1 VFSNIL
7 LIRFSSLGD
16 LVLTTPIYRE
26 LRKIYPDSRL
36 TLLTSEGFGRVLE
49 NNPHLDEIIY
59 HHRKETRNDL
69 ENLIDQLRLQK
80 FDLIYDIHNS
90 LRSRWIGWQLKRHA
104 PKPEHW
110 LIEKRTLARELQI
123 RFGWAQFFNGK
134 SQREQWLEP
143 LRRHHTGA
151 LSTKTELFPS
161 VADKNYVKAWL
172 NQNDLQDKPFVCI
185 GASASFPLK
194 CWPLQNFKKLIENI
208 IQSGISVVLVGTNGE
223 IETEELAEYFRGSQN
238 VFCAAGM
245 FTILQS
251 AALLEMANAVVAND
265 TSIIHLAE
273 AMRTPSIALFGPT
286 VKEFGYA
293 PMLAQSRL
301 METDLAL
308 RCRPCSRTGK
318 GTCKNRQQ
326 QICMYSIST
335 QKVWDAAQLLLPKVR
350 E

>member
-1 VFSNIL
+1 M
-7 LIRFSSLGD
+7 
-16 LVLTTPIYRE
+16 LTTPIYRE
-26 LRKIYPDSRL
+26 LRKINPDSRL

-69 ENLIDQLRLQK
+69 EKLIDQLLLQK

-123 RFGWAQFFNGK
+123 RFGWGQFFNGK

-161 VADKNYVKAWL
+161 IADKNYVKAWL

-194 CWPLQNFKKLIENI
+194 CWPLQNFKQLIENI

-238 VFCAAGM
+238 VFCAAGI

-251 AALLEMANAVVAND
+251 AALLEMANAVIAND
-265 TSIIHLAE
+265 TSIVHLAE

-301 METDLAL
+301 IETDLAL

-318 GTCKNRQQ
+318 GTCKNREQ

>member
-1 VFSNIL
+1 M
-7 LIRFSSLGD
+7 
-16 LVLTTPIYRE
+16 LTTPIYRE

-69 ENLIDQLRLQK
+69 EKLIDQLLLQK

-123 RFGWAQFFNGK
+123 RFGWGQFFNGK

-161 VADKNYVKAWL
+161 IADKNYVKAWL

-194 CWPLQNFKKLIENI
+194 CWPLQNFKQLIENI

-238 VFCAAGM
+238 VFCAAGI

-301 METDLAL
+301 IETDLAL

-318 GTCKNRQQ
+318 GTCKNREQ

>member
-1 VFSNIL
+1 MFSNIL

-26 LRKIYPDSRL
+26 LRKVYPNSRL

-123 RFGWAQFFNGK
+123 RFGWGQFFNGK

-194 CWPLQNFKKLIENI
+194 CWPLQNFKQLIENI

-318 GTCKNRQQ
+318 GTCKNREQ

>member
-69 ENLIDQLRLQK
+69 EKLIDQLRLQK

-318 GTCKNRQQ
+318 GTCKNREQ

>member
-1 VFSNIL
+1 M
-7 LIRFSSLGD
+7 
-16 LVLTTPIYRE
+16 LTTPIYRE
-26 LRKIYPDSRL
+26 LRKVYPDSRL

-194 CWPLQNFKKLIENI
+194 CWPLKNFKQLIENI

-301 METDLAL
+301 IETDLAL

-318 GTCKNRQQ
+318 GTCKNREQ

>member
-26 LRKIYPDSRL
+26 LRKVYPNSRL

-69 ENLIDQLRLQK
+69 EKLIDQLRLQK

>member
-26 LRKIYPDSRL
+26 LRKVYPDSRL

-69 ENLIDQLRLQK
+69 EKLIDQLRLQK

-123 RFGWAQFFNGK
+123 RFGWGQFFNGK

-143 LRRHHTGA
+143 LQRHHTGT

-194 CWPLQNFKKLIENI
+194 CWPLKNFKQLIENI
-208 IQSGISVVLVGTNGE
+208 IRSGISVVLVGTNGE

-238 VFCAAGM
+238 VFCAAGI

-301 METDLAL
+301 IETDLAL

-318 GTCKNRQQ
+318 GTCKNREQ

>member
-1 VFSNIL
+1 MFSNIL

-26 LRKIYPDSRL
+26 LRKVYPNSRL

-123 RFGWAQFFNGK
+123 RFGWGQFFNGK

-301 METDLAL
+301 IETDLAL

-318 GTCKNRQQ
+318 GTCKNREQ

>member
-1 VFSNIL
+1 M
-7 LIRFSSLGD
+7 
-16 LVLTTPIYRE
+16 LTTPIYRE
-26 LRKIYPDSRL
+26 LRKVYPNSRL

-161 VADKNYVKAWL
+161 IADKNYVKAWL

-194 CWPLQNFKKLIENI
+194 CWPLQNFKQLIENI

>member
-1 VFSNIL
+1 MFSNIL

-69 ENLIDQLRLQK
+69 KKLINQLRPQK

-90 LRSRWIGWQLKRHA
+90 LRSRWISWQLKRHA

-110 LIEKRTLARELQI
+110 LIEKRTIARELQI
-123 RFGWAQFFNGK
+123 RFGWRQFFNGR
-134 SQREQWLEP
+134 SQREQWLQP
-143 LRRHHTGA
+143 LQRYHSGK

-161 VADKNYVKAWL
+161 AADKNYVKAWL
-172 NQNDLQDKPFVCI
+172 NQNNLQDKSLICI

-194 CWPLQNFKKLIENI
+194 CWPLQYFKQLIERI
-208 IQSGISVVLVGTNGE
+208 IQSGASVVLVGAIGE
-223 IETEELAEYFRGSQN
+223 IETEELVEHFKGSQN
-238 VFCAAGM
+238 VFSAAGI

-251 AALLEMANAVVAND
+251 AALLEMANAVIAND
-265 TSIIHLAE
+265 TSIVHLAE

-293 PMLAQSRL
+293 PMLEQSRL
-301 METDLAL
+301 IETDLAL

-318 GTCKNRQQ
+318 GTCKNRDQ

-335 QKVWDAAQLLLPKVR
+335 QKVWNAAELLLPKVR
-350 E
+350 A

>member
-1 VFSNIL
+1 M
-7 LIRFSSLGD
+7 
-16 LVLTTPIYRE
+16 LTTPIYRE
-26 LRKIYPDSRL
+26 LRKVYPNSRL

-123 RFGWAQFFNGK
+123 RFGWGQFFNGK

-194 CWPLQNFKKLIENI
+194 CWPLQNFKQLIENI

-301 METDLAL
+301 IETDLAL

-318 GTCKNRQQ
+318 GTCKNRDQ

>member
-1 VFSNIL
+1 M
-7 LIRFSSLGD
+7 
-16 LVLTTPIYRE
+16 LTTPIYRE

-123 RFGWAQFFNGK
+123 RFGWGQFFNGK

-172 NQNDLQDKPFVCI
+172 SQNDLQDKPFVCI

-194 CWPLQNFKKLIENI
+194 CWPLQNFKQLIENI

-273 AMRTPSIALFGPT
+273 AMRTPTIALFGPT

-301 METDLAL
+301 IETDLAL

-318 GTCKNRQQ
+318 GTCKNRDQ

>member
-1 VFSNIL
+1 M
-7 LIRFSSLGD
+7 
-16 LVLTTPIYRE
+16 LTTPIYRE
-26 LRKIYPDSRL
+26 LRKVYPNSRL

-123 RFGWAQFFNGK
+123 RFGWGQFFNGK

-194 CWPLQNFKKLIENI
+194 CWPLQNFKQLIENI

-301 METDLAL
+301 IETDLAL

>member
-1 VFSNIL
+1 M
-7 LIRFSSLGD
+7 
-16 LVLTTPIYRE
+16 LTTPIYRE
-26 LRKIYPDSRL
+26 LRKVYPNSRL

-123 RFGWAQFFNGK
+123 RFGWGQFFNGK

-194 CWPLQNFKKLIENI
+194 CWPLQNFKQLIENI

>member
-1 VFSNIL
+1 M
-7 LIRFSSLGD
+7 
-16 LVLTTPIYRE
+16 LTTPIYRE
-26 LRKIYPDSRL
+26 LRKINPDSRL

-69 ENLIDQLRLQK
+69 EKLIDQLRLQK

-123 RFGWAQFFNGK
+123 RFGWGQFFNGK

-161 VADKNYVKAWL
+161 IADKNYVKAWL

-194 CWPLQNFKKLIENI
+194 CWPLKNFKQLIENI

-238 VFCAAGM
+238 VFCAAGI
-245 FTILQS
+245 FTILES
-251 AALLEMANAVVAND
+251 AALFEMANAVVAND

-301 METDLAL
+301 IETDLAL

-318 GTCKNRQQ
+318 GTCKNRDQ

-335 QKVWDAAQLLLPKVR
+335 QKVWDAADRKSVV
-350 E
+350 

>member
-1 VFSNIL
+1 M
-7 LIRFSSLGD
+7 
-16 LVLTTPIYRE
+16 LTTPIYRE
-26 LRKIYPDSRL
+26 LRKVYPDSRL

-69 ENLIDQLRLQK
+69 EKLIDQLRLQK

-123 RFGWAQFFNGK
+123 RFGWGQFFNGK

-194 CWPLQNFKKLIENI
+194 CWPLQNFKQLIENI

-238 VFCAAGM
+238 VFCAAGI

-301 METDLAL
+301 IETDLAL

-318 GTCKNRQQ
+318 GTCKNREQ

>member
-26 LRKIYPDSRL
+26 LRKVYPNSRL

-69 ENLIDQLRLQK
+69 KKLIDQLRLQK

-161 VADKNYVKAWL
+161 IADKNYVKAWL

-194 CWPLQNFKKLIENI
+194 CWPLQNFKQLIENI

-301 METDLAL
+301 IETDLAL

-318 GTCKNRQQ
+318 GTCKNREQ

>member
-1 VFSNIL
+1 MFSNIL

-26 LRKIYPDSRL
+26 LRKVYPNSRL

-194 CWPLQNFKKLIENI
+194 CWPLQNFKQLIENI

-318 GTCKNRQQ
+318 GTCKNREQ

>member
-1 VFSNIL
+1 MFSNIL

-26 LRKIYPDSRL
+26 LRKVYPNSRL

-123 RFGWAQFFNGK
+123 RFGWGQFFNGK

-194 CWPLQNFKKLIENI
+194 CWPLQNFKQLIENI

-318 GTCKNRQQ
+318 GTCKNRDQ